1 MDAATGHHDLASS
14 NSARTC
20 EEARCELVLPSG
32 EEVSPFSNRL
42 CRAHANCYENLPI
55 FAALILLA
63 LVTDNAGITDSLA
76 RWVLVARVAQ
86 STVHLISTSEL
97 AVTLRATF
105 HSVQLGIEAYWVVQ
119 LGLLG
124 FAQWPRLTGLQWKS
138 RERWVCSASATSGA
152 HSDLAIR

>member
-1 MDAATGHHDLASS
+1 MLTPSALALVGYAAWTLLLAITIVTYRTGFVLTRERAA
-14 NSARTC
+14 NSFA
-20 EEARCELVLPSG
+20 PSG
-32 EEVSPFSNRL
+32 EDVSPFSGRL

-86 STVHLISTSEL
+86 SVVHLISTSEM
-97 AVTLRATF
+97 AVVVRATLF
-105 HSVQLGIEAYWVVQ
+105 SVQLGIQAYWVVQ

-124 FAQWPRLTGLQWKS
+124 FN
-138 RERWVCSASATSGA
+138 
-152 HSDLAIR
+152 

>member
-1 MDAATGHHDLASS
+1 MSP
-14 NSARTC
+14 SA
-20 EEARCELVLPSG
+20 LVLVGYVAWILLLAIAILSFRTGLVVAKKHAANGFAPSG
-32 EEVSPFSNRL
+32 EDISPFANRL

-76 RWVLVARVAQ
+76 RWALVARVAQ
-86 STVHLISTSEL
+86 STVHLISTSEI

-105 HSVQLGIEAYWVVQ
+105 HAVQLGIEAYWVVQ

-124 FAQWPRLTGLQWKS
+124 FAAMT
-138 RERWVCSASATSGA
+138 
-152 HSDLAIR
+152 

>member
-1 MDAATGHHDLASS
+1 MSPSALALVGYV
-14 NSARTC
+14 AWMLLLAITILFFRT
-20 EEARCELVLPSG
+20 ALVLAKKRAANSFSPSG
-32 EEVSPFSNRL
+32 EEVSPFANRL

-63 LVTDNAGITDSLA
+63 LVTDNAEITDSLA
-76 RWVLVARVAQ
+76 RWALVARVAQ

-124 FAQWPRLTGLQWKS
+124 F
-138 RERWVCSASATSGA
+138 SAMA
-152 HSDLAIR
+152 

>member
-1 MDAATGHHDLASS
+1 MSPSALALVGYVAWMLLLAITILFFRTWVVVAKKRAANEFD
-14 NSARTC
+14 
-20 EEARCELVLPSG
+20 PSG
-32 EEVSPFSNRL
+32 SDVSLFSGRL

-86 STVHLISTSEL
+86 STVHLISTSEM
-97 AVTLRATF
+97 AVSVRAAF
-105 HSVQLGIEAYWVVQ
+105 HAVQLGIEAYWVVQ

-124 FAQWPRLTGLQWKS
+124 FSTM
-138 RERWVCSASATSGA
+138 T
-152 HSDLAIR
+152 

>member
-1 MDAATGHHDLASS
+1 MSPSALALVGYAAWTLSLTIAIVFF
-14 NSARTC
+14 RT
-20 EEARCELVLPSG
+20 VLTVKKERRANEFAPSG
-32 EEVSPFSNRL
+32 EDVSPFSGRL

-86 STVHLISTSEL
+86 STVHLISTSEM
-97 AVTLRATF
+97 AVTLRATLF
-105 HSVQLGIEAYWVVQ
+105 LVQLGIEAYWVAQ

-124 FAQWPRLTGLQWKS
+124 FN
-138 RERWVCSASATSGA
+138 
-152 HSDLAIR
+152 